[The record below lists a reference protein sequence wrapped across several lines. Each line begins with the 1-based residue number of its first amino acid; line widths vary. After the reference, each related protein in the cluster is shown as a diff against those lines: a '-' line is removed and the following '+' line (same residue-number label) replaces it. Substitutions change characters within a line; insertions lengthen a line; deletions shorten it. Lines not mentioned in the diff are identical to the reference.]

1 MYIKVIRRQFFFI
14 CYHTQKV
21 LSIDT
26 KVNVWVWNKKSGRN
40 VLVNVSCCQITES
53 SFERESVMLFTWMG
67 NEKEGRKGVMKRRNE
82 GIGNIL
88 INVR

>member
-1 MYIKVIRRQFFFI
+1 MSLVVRFAVEGTSKPISVILFFFI
-14 CYHTQKV
+14 
-21 LSIDT
+21 
-26 KVNVWVWNKKSGRN
+26 
-40 VLVNVSCCQITES
+40 ITES

-67 NEKEGRKGVMKRRNE
+67 NEKDGRKGVMKRRNE

>member
-1 MYIKVIRRQFFFI
+1 MIRVSFTDTFALFCSFLHFDFLSLFFI
-14 CYHTQKV
+14 
-21 LSIDT
+21 
-26 KVNVWVWNKKSGRN
+26 
-40 VLVNVSCCQITES
+40 ITES

>member
-1 MYIKVIRRQFFFI
+1 MYSCIPKPFFFLKSF
-14 CYHTQKV
+14 CFF
-21 LSIDT
+21 LSLYLKEKHCSYI
-26 KVNVWVWNKKSGRN
+26 
-40 VLVNVSCCQITES
+40 S
-53 SFERESVMLFTWMG
+53 SFERELVMLFTWMG

>member
-40 VLVNVSCCQITES
+40 VLVNVSCCQIRS
-53 SFERESVMLFTWMG
+53 SGGNFKANFGDFVLFYYYG
-67 NEKEGRKGVMKRRNE
+67 K
-82 GIGNIL
+82 L
-88 INVR
+88 I